1 MQSKNTKSKRT
12 VKRRTSPPGCS
23 VILSAERWKVVC
35 EIMEWSLLEWQ
46 KQANPKSA
54 KLLVELMGLPLE
66 IRRQVLVPTQNPT
79 GLRCAGLDAHK
90 QDPVVGQSK

>member
-66 IRRQVLVPTQNPT
+66 IRRQVLEHRTPAVRLRRHERNPNH
-79 GLRCAGLDAHK
+79 GNHAICRR
-90 QDPVVGQSK
+90 

>member
-66 IRRQVLVPTQNPT
+66 IRRQVLVPTQNPKV
-79 GLRCAGLDAHK
+79 RH
-90 QDPVVGQSK
+90 DPRDGANT

>member
-66 IRRQVLVPTQNPT
+66 IRRQVLVPTQNH
-79 GLRCAGLDAHK
+79 GADRMANEKGEK
-90 QDPVVGQSK
+90 E